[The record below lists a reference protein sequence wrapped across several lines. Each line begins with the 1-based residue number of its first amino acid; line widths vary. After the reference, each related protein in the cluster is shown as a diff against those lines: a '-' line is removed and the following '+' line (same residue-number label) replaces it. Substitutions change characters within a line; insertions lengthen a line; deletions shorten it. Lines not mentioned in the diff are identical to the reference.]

1 MELRKKVLAT
11 LDELGVM
18 RRSLHRIPE
27 RGLEEYKTQ
36 EYIFNYLSSLAPDS
50 LEKIAPTGIKAVFRA
65 KNNSLGRTT
74 AFRADIDALEMEECT
89 GVDFASEHKGF
100 MHACGH
106 DAHASVALM
115 LAKLVSQARACLKED
130 VVIIFQPGEEGLSGA
145 KKMVEGGVLEN
156 PHVDRIYGLH
166 VTPGIPVGSIGICPG
181 TATAISDNF
190 DIWVHGRSAHA
201 AHPENGSDA
210 IVAAAE
216 LINILQTLVSRIAA
230 PSDGLVFTIGT
241 IHGGNR
247 RNIICE
253 SVVMECTLRAYSNEL
268 RQILDRHVREMLHG
282 MDEAF
287 HTRTEFIPKQFYPC
301 VDNDAQLASEFS
313 TLIGSAAHNIAR
325 QSISEDFSEY
335 QLHTRGLFLFL
346 GIGDTTALHTDTLMF
361 DEEALLYA
369 LEAYLRILGL

>member
-1 MELRKKVLAT
+1 MELRKEVLAA
-11 LDELGVM
+11 LDELKTV

-27 RGLEEYKTQ
+27 HGLVEYKTQ
-36 EYIFNYLSSLAPDS
+36 DYLFRYLGSLAPDS

-65 KNNSLGRTT
+65 KNNVLGQAT
-74 AFRADIDALEMEECT
+74 AFRADIDALEMEERT
-89 GVDFASEHKGF
+89 GVDFCSEHSGF

-106 DAHASVALM
+106 DAHAATALL
-115 LAKLVSQARACLKED
+115 LAKFVSGARERLQED
-130 VVIIFQPGEEGLSGA
+130 VVVIFQPGEEGLSGA
-145 KKMVEGGVLEN
+145 HKMVEGGVLEN

-166 VTPGIPVGSIGICPG
+166 VTPGVPIGKIGICSG
-181 TATAISDNF
+181 TATAVSDNF
-190 DIWVHGRSAHA
+190 DICVHGHSAHA

-216 LINILQTLVSRIAA
+216 LINILQTLVSRIAS

-241 IHGGNR
+241 IHGGQR

-253 SVVMECTLRAYSNEL
+253 NVVMECTLRAFSNEL
-268 RQILDRHVREMLHG
+268 RKILDTHVREMLHG

-287 HTRTEFIPKQFYPC
+287 HTKTDFIPKQFYPC
-301 VDNDAQLASEFS
+301 VDNDKLLASEFAS
-313 TLIGSAAHNIAR
+313 LIGDAAYDIPR

-346 GIGDTTALHTDTLMF
+346 GIGDTSALHTQTLMF

-369 LEAYLRILGL
+369 LEGYLRILKL

>member
-1 MELRKKVLAT
+1 MELRQEVLAV
-11 LDELGVM
+11 LDELKAV

-27 RGLEEYKTQ
+27 HGLEEYKTQ
-36 EYIFNYLSSLAPDS
+36 EYIFNYLNSLAPDS
-50 LEKIAPTGIKAVFRA
+50 LERVAPTGVKAVFKARNNVFGRA
-65 KNNSLGRTT
+65 T
-74 AFRADIDALEMEECT
+74 AFRADIDALEMEERT
-89 GVDFASEHKGF
+89 GVDFCSEHKGF

-106 DAHASVALM
+106 DAHAATALM
-115 LAKLVSQARACLKED
+115 LAKLVSKARTSLKED

-145 KKMVEGGVLEN
+145 QKMIEGGVLEN
-156 PHVDRIYGLH
+156 PHIDKIYGLH
-166 VTPGIPVGSIGICPG
+166 VTPGVPVGRIGICPG
-181 TATAISDNF
+181 TATAVSDNF
-190 DIWVHGRSAHA
+190 DILVHGHSAHA

-241 IHGGNR
+241 IHGGQR

-253 SVVMECTLRAYSNEL
+253 SVIMECTLRAFSNEL
-268 RQILDRHVREMLHG
+268 RKVLDKHVREMLHG

-287 HTRTEFIPKQFYPC
+287 HTRTEFIPRQFYPC
-301 VDNDAQLASEFS
+301 VNNDEALASEFS
-313 TLIGSAAHNIAR
+313 LLIGDAAYNIAR

-335 QLHTRGLFLFL
+335 QLRTRGLFLFL
-346 GIGDTTALHTDTLMF
+346 GIGDATALHTDTLMF

-369 LEAYLRILGL
+369 MEGYLRILWL